1 MIVAIST
8 DTQRKNRVGTVDVF
22 VIVVLLALVLGV
34 GCRFLIGRLNGP
46 DYTAKA
52 TAAFEIAVG
61 ERSVL
66 SEMRAG
72 DVLLFAADGS
82 AFGTV
87 EEVKLLAEVGSSCKA
102 TGTLRLTG
110 ADTEAGFLT
119 EAGRYLLPCES
130 YEVTNGTYTVTLTLT
145 DLTVG

>member
-1 MIVAIST
+1 MIVATAT
-8 DTQRKNRVGTVDVF
+8 DTRRKTRMGAVDVF
-22 VIVVLLALVLGV
+22 VIVVLLALILGV

-52 TAAFEIAVG
+52 TASFEIALG

-66 SEMRAG
+66 SEIKAG
-72 DVLLFAADGS
+72 DALLFAADGS

-87 EEVKLLAEVGSSCKA
+87 EEIKLLAEVGSSCKA
-102 TGTLRLTG
+102 TGTLRLFG
-110 ADTEAGFLT
+110 ADTDAGFLT
-119 EAGRYLLPCES
+119 EEGTYLLPCES
-130 YEVTNGTYTVTLTLT
+130 YEVTNGAYTVTLTLT